1 MNSVLYIAEGEIEEF
16 FIDYLKEKSFILPGR
31 FEKFN
36 LMQNILKDTDRILTN
51 KVDKIF
57 CILDTDN
64 TGTIF
69 LERLHK
75 NVKKLGEISKRK
87 IYLLVQKEKFE
98 DELKFILDTN
108 DLAVFFKLKNH
119 SLADIKRHLAGNV
132 NYDKCISKEN
142 LKIYCSRY
150 QAFQNLLATNKF
162 PTSKIEFVSI
172 TACMRTNQKE

>member
-1 MNSVLYIAEGEIEEF
+1 MSSVLYIAEGEIEEN
-16 FIDYLKEKSFILPGR
+16 FIKYLKEKSLILPGR

-36 LMQNILKDTDRILTN
+36 LMQNTLKDTNRILTN

-64 TGTIF
+64 TDTIF
-69 LERLHK
+69 LERLQK

-98 DELKFILDTN
+98 DELKFILNTN
-108 DLAVFFKLKNH
+108 DLAVFFNLKNH
-119 SLADIKRHLAGNV
+119 SLADIKRHLARNI

-142 LKIYCSRY
+142 LRLYCSHY
-150 QAFQNLLATNKF
+150 QAFQNLLMANKF
-162 PTSKIEFVSI
+162 PISRIEFVSGS
-172 TACMRTNQKE
+172 ACMRTKQKE